1 MFRLEAWVYPRW
13 YSEEGKWYFTW
24 AVSISKQNQ
33 QIKASNLCLG
43 TSGILRDTFFFF
55 SPSGSKCLEQI
66 WPTTTRAIWSSFPLF
81 NTLLQGLSCVI
92 ISQGSLT
99 ATSFPPWPLSSRS
112 IHKFFY
118 RPVFYSPPRP
128 ALPASLDCSVF
139 LSHAGVFLSLH
150 LCSQAFL
157 ISCTDPTASPTPK
170 FPQHILCASCS
181 PGLLCF
187 TVMCL
192 PVWLSI
198 YTAKS
203 LTLVASNASS

>member
-1 MFRLEAWVYPRW
+1 MSRANLTHNHQGNLVILPLIQYPTPRVVLCHHCPRLINCNV
-13 YSEEGKWYFTW
+13 
-24 AVSISKQNQ
+24 
-33 QIKASNLCLG
+33 
-43 TSGILRDTFFFF
+43 F
-55 SPSGSKCLEQI
+55 ST
-66 WPTTTRAIWSSFPLF
+66 PTTVL
-81 NTLLQGLSCVI
+81 TLHPQV
-92 ISQGSLT
+92 
-99 ATSFPPWPLSSRS
+99 
-112 IHKFFY
+112 FY

-203 LTLVASNASS
+203 LTLGASNASS